1 MEAPALAVDET
12 HHGFVV
18 DTAGLSGPG
27 VSTRG
32 GGGFGGVEILKLNSY
47 DKNRCISSCIYI
59 VVSTHMNRLLTT
71 MIP

>member
-32 GGGFGGVEILKLNSY
+32 GGGFGGGLRPLNSY

-71 MIP
+71 IIPQ